1 MIEQQQTEVAPAAV
15 QRPRD
20 PQSFMRGDKIAITV
34 VISIGLVLSIVA
46 IALFVTMVVVPSL

>member
-20 PQSFMRGDKIAITV
+20 PQSFMRSDKIAITV
-34 VISIGLVLSIVA
+34 AILSLIHISG
-46 IALFVTMVVVPSL
+46 PRD